1 MSGMS
6 RVGKRANA
14 FEYNGKLKK
23 INQFSLFVYICM
35 QLGLL
40 CQNLIYM

>member
-23 INQFSLFVYICM
+23 INTFSLFVYM

>member
-14 FEYNGKLKK
+14 FENNGKLKK
-23 INQFSLFVYICM
+23 IHKYSLFVYIC
-35 QLGLL
+35 
-40 CQNLIYM
+40 I

>member
-6 RVGKRANA
+6 RVGKRAKA

-23 INQFSLFVYICM
+23 INKFSLFVYICM